1 MYVDGFVIPLPK
13 KHLAAYQ
20 KMASAGGK
28 IWMDHGALQYFECV
42 GDDLDVK
49 MGQPF
54 PKELRLKK
62 GETVVF
68 AWVLYRS
75 RAHRDQV
82 NRRVM
87 KDPRM
92 TGLDTAMP
100 FDVNRMCYGG
110 FKPIVAHQGG
120 AARPAKRPARRAT
133 RARRPARANGHAAA
147 SAEQPI

>member
-13 KHLAAYQ
+13 KSIAAYQ
-20 KMASAGGK
+20 KIASAAGK
-28 IWMDHGALQYFECV
+28 VWMDHGALQYLECV

-68 AWVLYRS
+68 AWILYRS

-82 NRRVM
+82 NKRVM

-92 TGLDTAMP
+92 TGMDDAEMP
-100 FDVNRMCYGG
+100 FDVKRMCYGG
-110 FKPIVAHQGG
+110 FKPVVELQAG
-120 AARPAKRPARRAT
+120 ATRPAKRAT
-133 RARRPARANGHAAA
+133 RRSARANGHAAA
-147 SAEQPI
+147 SVEQPL

>member
-13 KHLAAYQ
+13 RHLAAYQ
-20 KMASAGGK
+20 KLASAAGK
-28 IWMDHGALQYFECV
+28 IWMDHGAFQYFECV

-49 MGQPF
+49 VGQPF

-68 AWVLYRS
+68 AWILYRS

-82 NRRVM
+82 NKRVM

-92 TGLDTAMP
+92 NAMDVAMP
-100 FDVNRMCYGG
+100 FDMKRMCYGG
-110 FKPIVAHQGG
+110 FEPIVELQAG
-120 AARPAKRPARRAT
+120 AARLGRRST
-133 RARRPARANGHAAA
+133 RGA
-147 SAEQPI
+147 